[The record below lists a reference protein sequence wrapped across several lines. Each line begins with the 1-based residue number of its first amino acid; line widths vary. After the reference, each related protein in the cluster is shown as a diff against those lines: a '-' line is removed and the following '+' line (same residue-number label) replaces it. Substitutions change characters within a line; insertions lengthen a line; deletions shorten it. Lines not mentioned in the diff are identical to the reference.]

1 VKLVLDTNV
10 VLDWLVFDDSYMNP
24 LRDGVKDQRVVVLT
38 CRQATDE
45 LRRVLSYPSLRLSE
59 SRQSEVLK
67 QYLVQ
72 SSQTASVEQLPLDRT
87 SLPHGFPRCRDADDN
102 TFLALALH
110 AKADAL
116 VSRDN
121 AVLALKRRATKFGLS
136 ILNVQQMIT
145 ALRAE

>member
-10 VLDWLVFDDSYMNP
+10 VLDWLVFDDPYMNP

-38 CRQATDE
+38 CQQATEE

-59 SRQSEVLK
+59 LRQSEVFE
-67 QYLVQ
+67 QYVAQ
-72 SSQTASVEQLPLDRT
+72 SSQTTSVDQLPLDRT
-87 SLPHGFPRCRDADDN
+87 SLPRGFPRCSDPDDN

-110 AKADAL
+110 ARADAL

-121 AVLALKRRATKFGLS
+121 AVLALRRRATKFGLS

-145 ALRAE
+145 ALRP